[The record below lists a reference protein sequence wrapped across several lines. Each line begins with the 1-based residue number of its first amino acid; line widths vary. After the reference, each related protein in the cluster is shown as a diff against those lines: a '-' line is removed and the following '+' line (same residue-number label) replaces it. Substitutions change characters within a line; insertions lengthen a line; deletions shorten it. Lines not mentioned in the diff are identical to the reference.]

1 MPKLDGKI
9 AFITGAGR
17 GQGRAHAVR
26 LATEGADI
34 IAVDICEPIASV
46 PYALATPEDLAETRR
61 AVEALDRRIVTAKA
75 DVRDASA
82 LAAALGAGVAELGGL
97 DIVIANAGIAPHSPT
112 DHPDAYRD
120 VIDINLT
127 GVLNTVEAAIPAL
140 IERGTGGAIVLCGS
154 TAGVRGVGG
163 STRGGLG
170 YSAAKHGVVG
180 LMRNYANNL
189 AAQGIR
195 VNVVLPTGV
204 RTPMALTEA
213 MGGWMASQPGLFDM
227 SNLLP
232 VDLVEPEDVAAA
244 VAWLVSDDARYIT
257 GVQLPVDAGFLNKR

>member
-1 MPKLDGKI
+1 MPKLEGKV
-9 AFITGAGR
+9 AFITGAAR
-17 GQGRAHAVR
+17 GQGRAHALR
-26 LATEGADI
+26 LAQEGADI
-34 IAVDICEPIASV
+34 IAVDICESIASV
-46 PYALATPEDLAETRR
+46 PYALASADDLEETRR
-61 AVEALDRRIVTAKA
+61 AVEALDRRIVARKA
-75 DVRDASA
+75 DVRDA
-82 LAAALGAGVAELGGL
+82 AALREALDVGIAELGPAN
-97 DIVIANAGIAPHSPT
+97 IVIANAGIAPHSPH

-127 GVLNTVEAAIPAL
+127 GVLNTVEAAIPSMIGSGA
-140 IERGTGGAIVLCGS
+140 GGAIVLCGS

-189 AAQGIR
+189 AAHSIR